1 MAAGILVKASVV
13 GYFNQG
19 SFFCS
24 TNCLSK
30 TYMEI
35 ESDRVL
41 AIGDVIQ
48 CSLFMPGKGR
58 VSADAEVS
66 EISKRKGGTSRYML
80 KFLRIAPEHE
90 DTFEGAIA
98 GPDAMAEAVA

>member
-1 MAAGILVKASVV
+1 MAAGILVKASVM
-13 GYFNQG
+13 GYFNQD

-30 TYMEI
+30 SSMEI

-41 AIGDVIQ
+41 AMGDVIQ

-58 VSADAEVS
+58 VRADAEVS
-66 EISKRKGGTSRYML
+66 EISKRKGGTSRYVL
-80 KFLRIAPEHE
+80 KFLRITPEHE
-90 DTFEGAIA
+90 DTFEGALA
-98 GPDAMAEAVA
+98 GPDALAEAAA